1 MRIDLYFENLRFF
14 LPIDLAQTILLNSF
28 GPGKKIIQIRWI
40 LIFGMIGKF
49 RKQKFEV
56 LVRVQVVG
64 LGGLNETVEN
74 STGLCTFRSIDDYE
88 IFRPRVKGRMACSA
102 KLLSMGTLPSER
114 KTRR

>member
-1 MRIDLYFENLRFF
+1 MGIDLYFENLRFF
-14 LPIDLAQTILLNSF
+14 WPIDLAQTILLNSF

-49 RKQKFEV
+49 CKQKFEV

-88 IFRPRVKGRMACSA
+88 ILPAESKRTDGLFR
-102 KLLSMGTLPSER
+102 KLC
-114 KTRR
+114 